1 MAGPRRRVSEYSFE
15 ALAVWQVDDGKR
27 GSTSKECI
35 GQGLGN
41 FFAGLTSG
49 MGGCALIG
57 QSLIN
62 VQSGGTS
69 RLSGITMSAF
79 LGLGIFA
86 AAPLLGQVP
95 VASLVGVM
103 LLVCYSTF
111 SWSSLRIMRKIPKTD
126 AFIGEERVTRTRT
139 ITTRGPRNAPLFTG
153 WTNPYLY

>member
-1 MAGPRRRVSEYSFE
+1 
-15 ALAVWQVDDGKR
+15 
-27 GSTSKECI
+27 
-35 GQGLGN
+35 
-41 FFAGLTSG
+41 

-69 RLSGITMSAF
+69 RLSGMTMSAF

-111 SWSSLRIMRKIPKTD
+111 SWSSLRIMRKIPRTD
-126 AFIGEERVTRTRT
+126 AFVGDKRARPKLARQPPPTQAV
-139 ITTRGPRNAPLFTG
+139 GPHSSSDAPTFHL
-153 WTNPYLY
+153 